1 MKKLLFS
8 VLAVLI
14 VFSGCKAEKIPTD
27 YDFSDIAAETMAHII
42 EETPN
47 PGHDSV
53 KGEWSVI
60 AAARYGAEIP
70 EGWNE
75 IYYENLCTVLREN
88 DGVLSSTKHTNY
100 SRAVIALTVIGKDI
114 TDVAGYN
121 LLDNYVSMETIT
133 RQGLAGNIFA
143 LISLDCGN
151 YELPEGSD
159 VTREKLIL
167 DILEQEYEGGGWALM
182 GENPDVDITAQ
193 VIQALAPYYEKDA
206 DVAAAVDRAVE
217 HLSLVQKPD
226 GGFYAWESE
235 NVQTAVQVV
244 LALTSIGTDIR
255 TDERFIKDGNW
266 IGSYIMQY
274 HLGGGAFC
282 HTLGMAENSM
292 ATDQCMEAFIAIERF
307 DSGKTSFYDFSDMR

>member
-1 MKKLLFS
+1 MKKLLILF
-8 VLAVLI
+8 LALSI
-14 VFSGCKAEKIPTD
+14 ILSGCGVETIPTD
-27 YDFSDIAAETMAHII
+27 YDFSGIAAETMAHIL

-60 AAARYGAEIP
+60 VAARYGAKIP
-70 EGWNE
+70 EGWND
-75 IYYENLCTVLREN
+75 IYYDNLCAVLTEN

-100 SRAVIALTVIGKDI
+100 SRAVLALTATGKDI

-121 LLDNYVSMETIT
+121 LLDNYMSMEAIT

-143 LISLDCGN
+143 LISLDSGD

-182 GENPDVDITAQ
+182 GDNPDVDITAQ
-193 VIQALAPYYEKDA
+193 AIQALAPYYGNDA
-206 DVAAAVDRAVE
+206 EVTGAVDRAVA
-217 HLSLVQKPD
+217 HLSAVQKPD

-244 LALTSIGTDIR
+244 LALTSIGIDIR
-255 TDERFIKDGNW
+255 SDERFIKDDNW
-266 IGSYIMQY
+266 IGSYIMKY

-282 HTLGMAENSM
+282 HTIGMAENSM

-307 DSGKTSFYDFSDMR
+307 DSGKASFYDFSDMR

>member
-1 MKKLLFS
+1 MLL
-8 VLAVLI
+8 
-14 VFSGCKAEKIPTD
+14 SGCGAEKIPTD
-27 YDFSDIAAETMAHII
+27 YDFSGIAAETMAHIL

-47 PGHDSV
+47 PVHDSV
-53 KGEWSVI
+53 RGEWTVI
-60 AAARYGAEIP
+60 VAARYGADIP
-70 EGWNE
+70 EGWND
-75 IYYENLCTVLREN
+75 IYYDNLCAVLTEN
-88 DGVLSSTKHTNY
+88 DGELSATKHTNY
-100 SRAVIALTVIGKDI
+100 SRAVLALTAIGKDI

-121 LLDNYVSMETIT
+121 LLDNYMSMEAIT

-143 LISLDCGN
+143 LISLDSGN

-167 DILEQEYEGGGWALM
+167 DILEQEYDIGGWALM
-182 GENPDVDITAQ
+182 GEDPDVDITAQ
-193 VIQALAPYYEKDA
+193 AIQALAPYYGNDDE
-206 DVAAAVDRAVE
+206 VTAAVDRAVA
-217 HLSLVQKPD
+217 HLSSVQKPD

-244 LALTSIGTDIR
+244 LALTSIGIDIR
-255 TDERFIKDGNW
+255 TDERFIKDDNW

-282 HTLGMAENSM
+282 HTIGMAENSM